1 MPLAVLPHS
10 GWRNGF
16 MGFSGQALSGF
27 RRSICAAII
36 AAFTATPAVPCAF
49 HGYEPKPTLVERL
62 INADQVVLARPGAA
76 TPFRFD
82 VTTQLRGDAPLGAL
96 PFLVDSTTRRLMR
109 LKPQAHVLFARD
121 ADTEVWH
128 RLATVDAEIDPVMH
142 DIWSALPHWQD
153 DPAMR
158 ATYFSK
164 LLNHPDRRLREL
176 ALRELDLAAYGTLRE
191 LDIDVDATALRSQ
204 LDVITEMDL
213 RAIRILL
220 MGFAAPSADLS
231 AFLRDRI
238 TKGVTHDSDML
249 GAYALSLIALE
260 GQGGLRW
267 LADRHLS
274 SPHNTYNT
282 HSAMVQ
288 ALAMHFETGD
298 SALRETIEEILSVRV
313 LFDLDLAYVVSL
325 QFSAIAANAG
335 LEVPESELDEDPSL
349 EALKAIEVSKLLPL
363 QN

>member
-1 MPLAVLPHS
+1 MAFKEKTII
-10 GWRNGF
+10 GF
-16 MGFSGQALSGF
+16 KRKVS
-27 RRSICAAII
+27 AAIVVAFM
-36 AAFTATPAVPCAF
+36 AAPAVPCAF
-49 HGYEPKPTLVERL
+49 HGYEPKPTFVERL
-62 INADQVVLARPGAA
+62 INADTVVLARPGAA

-82 VTTQLRGDAPLGAL
+82 VTKQMRGNVPEVTL

-121 ADTEVWH
+121 AETEVWH
-128 RLATVDAEIDPVMH
+128 RLAFVDAAFDLVLR
-142 DIWSALPHWQD
+142 DIWSALPDWQD
-153 DPAMR
+153 DSSMR

-164 LLNHPDRRLREL
+164 LLHHPDRRLREL
-176 ALRELDLAAYGTLRE
+176 ALRELDLVAYGTLRALN
-191 LDIDVDATALRSQ
+191 LDIDATALRYP

-220 MGFAAPSADLS
+220 MGFASPSADLS
-231 AFLRDRI
+231 AFLKDRI
-238 TKGVTHDSDML
+238 TTGVAHDSDML

-267 LADRHLS
+267 LAETHLS
-274 SPHNTYNT
+274 SPLNTYNT

-298 SALRETIEEILSVRV
+298 VVLREAIEETLTARV
-313 LFDLDLAYVVSL
+313 LFDPDFAYVVSL

-349 EALKAIEVSKLLPL
+349 DALKAIEVSKLMPM
-363 QN
+363 QK

>member
-1 MPLAVLPHS
+1 M
-10 GWRNGF
+10 
-16 MGFSGQALSGF
+16 
-27 RRSICAAII
+27 
-36 AAFTATPAVPCAF
+36 ATPAVPCAF

-62 INADQVVLARPGAA
+62 INADQVVLARPSAA

-82 VTTQLRGDAPLGAL
+82 VTKQMRGDASVGTL

-109 LKPQAHVLFARD
+109 LKPQANVLFARD

-128 RLATVDAEIDPVMH
+128 RLATVDADFDPVMH
-142 DIWSALPHWQD
+142 DIWSALPDWQD
-153 DPAMR
+153 NPAMR

-164 LLNHPDRRLREL
+164 LLHHRDRRLRDL
-176 ALRELDLAAYGTLRE
+176 ALRELDLAAYGTLRA
-191 LDIDVDATALRSQ
+191 LDLEIDANALRSQ

-220 MGFAAPSADLS
+220 MGFAEPSEDLS
-231 AFLRDRI
+231 AFLKDRI
-238 TKGVTHDSDML
+238 TTGVAHDSDML

-260 GQGGLRW
+260 GRGGLRW
-267 LADRHLS
+267 LSDTHLS
-274 SPHNTYNT
+274 STHNTYNT

-288 ALAMHFETGD
+288 ALAMHFQTGD
-298 SALRETIEEILSVRV
+298 SALREEIEEILTARV
-313 LFDLDLAYVVSL
+313 LFDPDLAYVVSL

-335 LEVPESELDEDPSL
+335 LEVPESDLDEDPSL
-349 EALKAIEVSKLLPL
+349 EALKSIEVSKLIPL

>member
-1 MPLAVLPHS
+1 MP
-10 GWRNGF
+10 
-16 MGFSGQALSGF
+16 GF
-27 RRSICAAII
+27 RCYISAAIF
-36 AAFTATPAVPCAF
+36 AAFMATPAVPCAF

-62 INADQVVLARPGAA
+62 LNADHVVLARPGAA

-82 VTTQLRGDAPLGAL
+82 VTTQMRGDASVRTL

-128 RLATVDAEIDPVMH
+128 RLATVDTEFDPVLN
-142 DIWSALPHWQD
+142 DIWNSLPDWESAPTS
-153 DPAMR
+153 R
-158 ATYFSK
+158 ATYFSE
-164 LLNHPDRRLREL
+164 LLHHSDRRLREL
-176 ALRELDLAAYGTLRE
+176 ALRELDLAAYGTLRKLD
-191 LDIDVDATALRSQ
+191 LDIDASALRLQ

-220 MGFAAPSADLS
+220 MGFAAPSEDLS
-231 AFLRDRI
+231 AFLKNRI
-238 TKGVTHDSDML
+238 TTGVAHDSDML

-267 LADRHLS
+267 LADTHLS
-274 SPHNTYNT
+274 SPRNTYNT
-282 HSAMVQ
+282 RSAMVQ
-288 ALAMHFETGD
+288 ALAMHFQTGD
-298 SALRETIEEILSVRV
+298 AGMRDLIEETLTARV
-313 LFDLDLAYVVSL
+313 LFDPDLAYVVSL

-335 LEVPESELDEDPSL
+335 LEVPESDLDEDPSL
-349 EALKAIEVSKLLPL
+349 EALKAIEVSKLIPL

>member
-1 MPLAVLPHS
+1 
-10 GWRNGF
+10 
-16 MGFSGQALSGF
+16 MGFREQVESGF
-27 RRSICAAII
+27 KRKIGAAIF
-36 AAFTATPAVPCAF
+36 AMFLATPAMPCAF

-62 INADQVVLARPGAA
+62 INADQVVLARPGTA

-82 VTTQLRGDAPLGAL
+82 VTTQLRGDAPVAAL

-109 LKPQAHVLFARD
+109 LKPQTHVLFARD

-128 RLATVDAEIDPVMH
+128 RLATVDADFDPVMH
-142 DIWSALPHWQD
+142 DIWSALPDWQD
-153 DPAMR
+153 NPAMR

-164 LLNHPDRRLREL
+164 LLHHRDRRLRDL
-176 ALRELDLAAYGTLRE
+176 ALRELDLAAYGTLRA
-191 LDIDVDATALRSQ
+191 LDLEIDAKALRSQ

-220 MGFAAPSADLS
+220 MGFAAPSDDLS
-231 AFLRDRI
+231 AFLKDRI
-238 TKGVTHDSDML
+238 TTGVAHDSDML

-267 LADRHLS
+267 LADTHLS
-274 SPHNTYNT
+274 SPRNTYNT

-288 ALAMHFETGD
+288 ALAMHFQTGD
-298 SALRETIEEILSVRV
+298 AGMRGLIEETLTARV
-313 LFDLDLAYVVSL
+313 LFDPDLAYVVSL
-325 QFSAIAANAG
+325 QFSAIAADAG
-335 LEVPESELDEDPSL
+335 LEVPESDLDEDPSL
-349 EALKAIEVSKLLPL
+349 EALKAIEVSKLIPL

>member
-1 MPLAVLPHS
+1 
-10 GWRNGF
+10 
-16 MGFSGQALSGF
+16 
-27 RRSICAAII
+27 
-36 AAFTATPAVPCAF
+36 
-49 HGYEPKPTLVERL
+49 
-62 INADQVVLARPGAA
+62 
-76 TPFRFD
+76 
-82 VTTQLRGDAPLGAL
+82 
-96 PFLVDSTTRRLMR
+96 
-109 LKPQAHVLFARD
+109 
-121 ADTEVWH
+121 
-128 RLATVDAEIDPVMH
+128 
-142 DIWSALPHWQD
+142 
-153 DPAMR
+153 
-158 ATYFSK
+158 
-164 LLNHPDRRLREL
+164 
-176 ALRELDLAAYGTLRE
+176 
-191 LDIDVDATALRSQ
+191 
-204 LDVITEMDL
+204 
-213 RAIRILL
+213 

-298 SALRETIEEILSVRV
+298 SALRETIEEILSLLLR
-313 LFDLDLAYVVSL
+313 FDLDLAYVVSH
-325 QFSAIAANAG
+325 QVSAIAANAW